1 MSNFDKQNKHNKIN
15 HSNHKTTGS
24 RHSNVAAEGTG
35 INSRSG
41 RSRIAH
47 QTLEILEEGLYVNG
61 YDRAVHIKKDME
73 QAIQNS
79 VLYRPSELSELGEK
93 LRKGG
98 RGRIDEQASSAGNQQ
113 ESRSMESRGNLARV
127 EVTSETTLAAAARLT
142 LEEGR
147 TNVVCLNFASAKN
160 PGGGFLGGSQ
170 AQEESLARATGLYPC
185 IAQMTEMYEYNRK
198 QRTCLYSD
206 HMIYSPGVPVIRDDY
221 DRLLDQYYTT
231 ALITA
236 PAVNAG
242 VVKERKEA
250 TDAEIKSVMKQRI
263 RYVLE
268 VAAVQGH
275 RTIVLGAF
283 GCGVFRN
290 EPEQVASY
298 FAEVLDEEGYR
309 DYFDHIVFAVYDRS
323 AGQRTLEAFKRL
335 LA

>member
-1 MSNFDKQNKHNKIN
+1 MSKFDQQNNHNNIN
-15 HSNHKTTGS
+15 HLNNKTTGA
-24 RHSNVAAEGTG
+24 RHSNTSTDDTG
-35 INSRSG
+35 VSSRSG

-47 QTLEILEEGLYVNG
+47 QTLEILEEGVYVNG

-73 QAIQNS
+73 QAIQSS
-79 VLYRPSELSELGEK
+79 VLYRPSELSRIGEQ
-93 LRKGG
+93 LRKGV
-98 RGRIDEQASSAGNQQ
+98 RIEEQASSAGNQPYS
-113 ESRSMESRGNLARV
+113 ESMASQGNPARI

-142 LEEGR
+142 LEEDR
-147 TNVVCLNFASAKN
+147 TDVVCLNFASAKN

-206 HMIYSPGVPVIRDDY
+206 HMIYSPDVPVIRDDR

-231 ALITA
+231 SFITA

-263 RYVLE
+263 RYILE

-290 EPEQVASY
+290 EPAQVASY
-298 FAEVLDEEGYR
+298 FAEVLHEEGYR
-309 DYFDHIVFAVYDRS
+309 GYFDHIVFAIYDRS
-323 AGQRTLEAFKRL
+323 AGQRTLETFKRL
-335 LA
+335 LALG

>member
-1 MSNFDKQNKHNKIN
+1 MSNFDKQNKHSNISN
-15 HSNHKTTGS
+15 SNHKTTGS
-24 RHSNVAAEGTG
+24 RHSNASPDKTG
-35 INSRSG
+35 VSSRSG

-47 QTLEILEEGLYVNG
+47 QTLEILEEGVYVNG

-79 VLYRPSELSELGEK
+79 VLYRPSELSQLGEK

-98 RGRIDEQASSAGNQQ
+98 NP
-113 ESRSMESRGNLARV
+113 ARM
-127 EVTSETTLAAAARLT
+127 EVTGETTLAAAARLT

-147 TNVVCLNFASAKN
+147 TDVVCLNFASAKN

-206 HMIYSPGVPVIRDDY
+206 RMIYSPDVPVIRDDY

-231 ALITA
+231 AFITA

-263 RYVLE
+263 RYILE

-290 EPEQVASY
+290 EPAQVASY

-309 DYFDHIVFAVYDRS
+309 DYFDHIVFAIYDRS
-323 AGQRTLEAFKRL
+323 AGQRTLETFKRL